1 MEMNKPVVKLI
12 NISCNTPELFS
23 KIWIVAKDDTPFD
36 EIKPLAPEKLDAFM
50 STDIPTQEFIDT
62 VWFVGGMPRAFWDQ
76 LDRCRLASFWEQ
88 SGRVL
93 DYSNFS
99 DVRRYWTSE
108 RIAADPK
115 ALCIY
120 EDSMAIIQEAYA
132 ELLRLGIP
140 AEEARGII
148 PLHILTRGTFA
159 INLRA
164 LKGLIRNRVCF
175 VCQGSY
181 WLPVIEGMLAE
192 LKPLLP
198 PKTLKSLVALPCAG
212 GGSCPIEG
220 SVLQRISGE
229 DPNPVCPVYLESF
242 TKNKKEVEARELKRI
257 PKFAELKERY
267 MNLVKSFGLLKGG
280 EKSGDSQKSC

>member
-1 MEMNKPVVKLI
+1 MELNKPVVKLI
-12 NISCNTPELFS
+12 NISCHTPELFS
-23 KIWIVAKDDTPFD
+23 KIWISAKDNTPFD
-36 EIKPLAPEKLDAFM
+36 EIGSLDPDKLDSFM
-50 STDIPTQEFIDT
+50 STDIPTQEFINT
-62 VWFVGGMPRAFWDQ
+62 VWFIGGMPRAFWDQ

-99 DVRRYWTSE
+99 EIRHYWTSE

-115 ALCIY
+115 ALKIY
-120 EDSMAIIQEAYA
+120 EDSMASIQKAYA
-132 ELLRLGIP
+132 ELVNLGVP
-140 AEEARGII
+140 VEEARGII

-164 LKGLIRNRVCF
+164 LKGLIRNRICF

-181 WLPVIEGMLAE
+181 WLPIIEGILAE

-198 PKTLKSLVALPCAG
+198 PRTLKSLVTLPCAG

-220 SVLQRISGE
+220 SVIQRITGE
-229 DPNPVCPVYLESF
+229 DPNPICPIYLENF
-242 TKNKKEVEARELKRI
+242 IENKKEVEEKEIKRI
-257 PKFAELKERY
+257 PKYAELKERY
-267 MNLVKSFGLLKGG
+267 FKLVRSFGLLKGG
-280 EKSGDSQKSC
+280 EGIES